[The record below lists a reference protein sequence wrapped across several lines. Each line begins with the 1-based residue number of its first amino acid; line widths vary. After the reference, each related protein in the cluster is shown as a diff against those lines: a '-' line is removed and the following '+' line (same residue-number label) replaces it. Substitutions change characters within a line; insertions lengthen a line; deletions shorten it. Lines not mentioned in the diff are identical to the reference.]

1 MSMPVYV
8 AVAIHVQTVRCSE
21 VVTER
26 DQLCCGYEATYDDW
40 ACSNSSVVKKAP
52 AMQETQHTQ
61 VPSLSQEDPLGGEMA
76 IHSNIMAWEIPWTAE
91 SGGLLS
97 KGLER
102 AGYDRAHTHVR
113 TGKFRAA
120 DRAEALPTDDRSSE
134 TPPPAQS
141 AAHTW

>member
-1 MSMPVYV
+1 MPVYV

-61 VPSLSQEDPLGGEMA
+61 VPSLSREDPLGGEMA
-76 IHSNIMAWEIPWTAE
+76 IHSNIIAWEIPWTAE

-102 AGYDRAHTHVR
+102 AGYD
-113 TGKFRAA
+113 
-120 DRAEALPTDDRSSE
+120 
-134 TPPPAQS
+134 
-141 AAHTW
+141 